1 MSLLTAHLKGSRRTQ
16 LLSRQFSTKSAAIRS
31 SKQSGRRP
39 GGEKIVRKVTVDGD
53 DRDRALGRK
62 ATTTEVTD
70 ENDGNRTNIPSSP
83 HGSFRK
89 LFISGGVKHAMQTEV
104 DNLPLPATL
113 ASICIAL
120 SSSIDVLDAYADAEY
135 DLQNDDD
142 FIKSFEIMG
151 SHLQDL
157 SLSSPTQRREKR
169 KSQFQGACR
178 SLVAS
183 GNNTMLET
191 WDDVQ
196 QSLSAVFN
204 FSVLDIVELSD
215 DEIPPRQP
223 DFQSATSPKRGVGKA
238 KSVPKSAQ
246 RHSQSMKSRL
256 SMVVKAVVPSF
267 LKIDDYTEQI
277 KRKIGIEKYELMY
290 RGLYL
295 ESNPPIS
302 TYDDE
307 MAKLEEK
314 IKQKESQRRSTLRE
328 AEILAAK
335 EKADKEKEAKE
346 SAMKLLR
353 PLTAEEQKIVTKATR
368 GIGPPSEI
376 LASQDADSVQRSSMQ
391 TLNPGQWLNDEII
404 NYFLKNCLAK
414 RDEKLCA
421 KQPGRKRS
429 HFFNS
434 FFVQTMFDDK
444 NNNRALRGKY
454 NYKNVKRWSKKVPG
468 KDIFK
473 LKYILC
479 PINLDNMHWTSAV
492 IFMEEKR
499 IQYYDSLGGTDMLK
513 LEGLL
518 QYVKDEFKAKND
530 GKEMDATEWEL
541 VGCTRDTP
549 RQRNGFDC
557 GVFTC
562 MFCDFISKDC
572 PLVFNQEHIDQCR
585 DRIALSIMKNCAI
598 E

>member
-1 MSLLTAHLKGSRRTQ
+1 MSLLTAHLKGSRRAQ
-16 LLSRQFSTKSAAIRS
+16 LLSRQFSTKNAAIRT
-31 SKQSGRRP
+31 SKQSGRRL
-39 GGEKIVRKVTVDGD
+39 GGEKLVRKVTVDGD

-62 ATTTEVTD
+62 APTEVTD
-70 ENDGNRTNIPSSP
+70 ENDGNRINIPSSP

-89 LFISGGVKHAMQTEV
+89 LFISGGVKHAMQTEI

-113 ASICIAL
+113 ANICIAL
-120 SSSIDVLDAYADAEY
+120 SSSTHVLDAYADADY
-135 DLQNDDD
+135 DLHNDDD

-157 SLSSPTQRREKR
+157 SLISPTQRREKR
-169 KSQFQGACR
+169 KSQFKSACR

-196 QSLSAVFN
+196 RNLSGVFT

-215 DEIPPRQP
+215 DEHPTRQP
-223 DFQSATSPKRGVGKA
+223 DFKSAASPTSTSPKRGVGKA

-246 RHSQSMKSRL
+246 RHSQSIKSRL
-256 SMVVKAVVPSF
+256 SIVAKAVLPSF
-267 LKIDDYTEQI
+267 LPIDEFTEQI
-277 KRKIGIEKYELMY
+277 KRKIGIEKFELMY

-307 MAKLEEK
+307 MAKLEKK
-314 IKQKESQRRSTLRE
+314 IKEKVSQCRSSLRE

-353 PLTAEEQKIVTKATR
+353 PLTSDEQKIVTKATR
-368 GIGPPSEI
+368 GIGPPSQI

-391 TLNPGQWLNDEII
+391 TLNPGQWLNDKII

-499 IQYYDSLGGTDMLK
+499 IQYYDSLGGTDMSK

-530 GKEMDATEWEL
+530 GKEMDAAEWEL

-549 RQRNGFDC
+549 RQRNGKFETSTS
-557 GVFTC
+557 VMTC
-562 MFCDFISKDC
+562 MNIIK
-572 PLVFNQEHIDQCR
+572 PLFSFVLPIC
-585 DRIALSIMKNCAI
+585 
-598 E
+598 